1 MAFDSASH
9 ITDPG
14 LIDSNIFE
22 LSHMVDAR
30 KLLCLCLY
38 PRSPIPLLRLLSSLY
53 YCSLNVEESDVG
65 FDKLLL
71 DGALTISLFVVVV
84 TNIALHAVSQMQ
96 GSVLF
101 TQINRTENMSSSSS
115 QPRLLFPSLSSGQS

>member
-9 ITDPG
+9 TTDPG

-30 KLLCLCLY
+30 KLHCLRLY

-53 YCSLNVEESDVG
+53 YSSLNVEESDVG
-65 FDKLLL
+65 FDKLQLN
-71 DGALTISLFVVVV
+71 GALTISLFVVVV

>member
-22 LSHMVDAR
+22 LSHMVDAG
-30 KLLCLCLY
+30 KLLCLRLY

-53 YCSLNVEESDVG
+53 YSSLNVEESDVG
-65 FDKLLL
+65 FDKLQLN
-71 DGALTISLFVVVV
+71 GALTISLFVVVV

-115 QPRLLFPSLSSGQS
+115 QPRLLLPSLSSGQS